1 MPHSLV
7 IKRAHHYTMTNLITY
22 GTYDLLHQRYR
33 NLFRRVK
40 GLIGYLKVGATSDS
54 FDHVRGKLNVFNIV

>member
-1 MPHSLV
+1 
-7 IKRAHHYTMTNLITY
+7 MTNLITY